1 MMAVRCLAENLNQ
14 FNFVPG
20 VQTPEEYGKHMIR
33 ESGLFDYDE
42 ELDGFY
48 GYRRYGEQR
57 AQKEGGQFNECGYV
71 AYHGTMTLE
80 ELMREDPAEAYQREQ
95 GLQMGG
101 LC

>member
-48 GYRRYGEQR
+48 GYRRYGERR

-71 AYHGTMTLE
+71 AYQGTVLLE
-80 ELMREDPAEAYQREQ
+80 ELLRDAPTEQ
-95 GLQMGG
+95 WQGPQMGG
-101 LC
+101 LS